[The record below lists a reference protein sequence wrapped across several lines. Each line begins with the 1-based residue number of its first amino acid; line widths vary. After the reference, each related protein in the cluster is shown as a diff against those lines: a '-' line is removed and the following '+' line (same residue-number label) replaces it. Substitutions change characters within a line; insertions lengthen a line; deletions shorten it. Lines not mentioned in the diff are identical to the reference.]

1 MKTTHFK
8 AVFKLRLLLA
18 RREFLS
24 IFSGVV
30 FPFFMVGF
38 AVAIAA
44 AIPTI
49 EFPSVTVKRPLVSAA
64 NLPYENGLL
73 KLGLVVDESLQAS
86 WSTSFSALSAATPNV
101 SFTTFQ
107 SIDSFKSNG
116 KQDLGYTILLEGS
129 QANAGYGLLNGLIS
143 QKSNLLIGTNLPA
156 PFIFP
161 QVATFV
167 TGQLVDIAAQIVP
180 SFIVNALT
188 FTVLNVA
195 EARVKENENGV
206 VTSMAGYVIPMI
218 LYGFVVVPA
227 GYCISFCFK
236 KPTSVGTV
244 GASIQTLVVFVP
256 YFIVQFITK
265 TVSRGASIGF
275 TALAPSFGL
284 YRIITVNALS
294 VQTGKPYTLADVF
307 NINNEILPLMLVFVI
322 QFIVYSLLAILLFH
336 LQRNNITFLEFLSR
350 KQTANMRAKAAEASQ
365 DLEATLAD
373 DSSFPL
379 DSQLNSEIEYLR
391 THSSNDAF
399 DDDRMQMVVEGV
411 GKVVNSNASG
421 SKRKNLVILND
432 LWFGVRK
439 GECFGF
445 LGPNGAGKSTTMK
458 ILTGLETLTTGR
470 VRFSAD
476 SKDVLTATSI
486 PKWKLTPYEHLVLYA
501 AIREIPDVS
510 RAAMEALET
519 VGIKK
524 HGARVQTLSGG
535 NKRRLMLAIATIGSP
550 KLIFL
555 DEPTTGV
562 DIAIRR
568 SIWTAIEGFKKTSAV
583 ILTSHS
589 MEEVDALSDRIGI
602 LVNGKLRCLGTSQY
616 LKSTHGAGYV
626 VTLRTDTEA
635 NAIKSQKWLTDKL
648 NALGH
653 LTRCTRMIGCTVV
666 FEVSSTDHSVKHSV
680 GLLEDVFGVLR
691 KKEEVGVN
699 DFSVAQTT
707 LQQVFID
714 FAKRQKELKSF

>member
-1 MKTTHFK
+1 
-8 AVFKLRLLLA
+8 
-18 RREFLS
+18 
-24 IFSGVV
+24 
-30 FPFFMVGF
+30 
-38 AVAIAA
+38 
-44 AIPTI
+44 
-49 EFPSVTVKRPLVSAA
+49 
-64 NLPYENGLL
+64 
-73 KLGLVVDESLQAS
+73 
-86 WSTSFSALSAATPNV
+86 
-101 SFTTFQ
+101 
-107 SIDSFKSNG
+107 
-116 KQDLGYTILLEGS
+116 
-129 QANAGYGLLNGLIS
+129 
-143 QKSNLLIGTNLPA
+143 
-156 PFIFP
+156 
-161 QVATFV
+161 
-167 TGQLVDIAAQIVP
+167 
-180 SFIVNALT
+180 
-188 FTVLNVA
+188 
-195 EARVKENENGV
+195 
-206 VTSMAGYVIPMI
+206 
-218 LYGFVVVPA
+218 
-227 GYCISFCFK
+227 
-236 KPTSVGTV
+236 
-244 GASIQTLVVFVP
+244 
-256 YFIVQFITK
+256 
-265 TVSRGASIGF
+265 
-275 TALAPSFGL
+275 
-284 YRIITVNALS
+284 
-294 VQTGKPYTLADVF
+294 
-307 NINNEILPLMLVFVI
+307 
-322 QFIVYSLLAILLFH
+322 
-336 LQRNNITFLEFLSR
+336 
-350 KQTANMRAKAAEASQ
+350 

-486 PKWKLTPYEHLVLYA
+486 PKWVGENIGYCPQHDALWQKLTPYEHLVLYA

-680 GLLEDVFGVLR
+680 GLLEDVFGVLK

-714 FAKRQKELKSF
+714 FAKRQKELKLF